1 MQNSKIKIGLI
12 QTAVSV
18 DLERNLA
25 HTANLVVKA
34 AKQGARIICLQELF
48 RTPYFPQAEDTDA
61 DPYSESI
68 PGESTRV
75 FAAIARDYDV
85 VVIVPLFEREST
97 GSYYNSAV
105 VIDADGTL
113 HPPYRKVHIP
123 LDPLFYEKNYFSPGS
138 GYRVYDT
145 RYGKIAVLICYDQWF
160 PEAARA
166 VTLMGAGVIFYPTA
180 IGRIKGMED
189 PLEGD
194 WKDAWETVQRGH
206 AISNG
211 VHVAAVNRVGT
222 EKDLTFWG
230 GSFIADSFGNIITR
244 AGSDECIIV
253 GEIDIAMNEQV
264 RSGWGFL
271 ENRRPD
277 TYSILLDAPGCAS
290 AGPGSQKA
298 ASSTPRRSGY
308 HMPAEW
314 ERHDA
319 IWLAWPHDNET
330 FPELR
335 KVESAL
341 CEIIKAI
348 YRHERVNLLVC
359 DGAMK
364 LYSAACLADAGVDPA
379 RVHFH
384 VRKYADVWFRDY
396 GPSFLVNRE
405 ERSLAMV
412 NWRFNA
418 WGEKYRELIADDEIP
433 LALNSTLKI
442 PVFSPGIVM
451 EGGSIDTNGKGSLIT
466 TEQCL
471 LNPNRNPGLSRE
483 EIEEYLHEYLDASH
497 IIWLKSGIAGDDTDG
512 HIDDVARFV
521 DERTVLCAIEDDPL
535 DENYAA
541 LQENYRILKGSS
553 DQDGNPLIVKAMPMP
568 GRVGDEQRYPASYMN
583 FYIGNGVVLVPVFGH
598 EYDQPALAILGE
610 LFPERR
616 IVGIDCNAMV
626 AGMGAI
632 HCISQ
637 QQPSV

>member
-1 MQNSKIKIGLI
+1 MQNPKVKIGLV
-12 QTAVSV
+12 QTAVTG
-18 DLERNLA
+18 DLEWNLA
-25 HTANLVVKA
+25 HTASLVIKA
-34 AKQGARIICLQELF
+34 AEEGARIICLQELF
-48 RTPYFPQAEDTDA
+48 RTPYFPQEEDADA
-61 DPYSESI
+61 DPYAESI

-75 FAAIARDYDV
+75 CAAIARDHGV
-85 VVIVPLFEREST
+85 VIIVPLYERGST
-97 GSYYNSAV
+97 NTYYNSAV

-113 HPPYRKVHIP
+113 RPPYRKVHVP
-123 LDPLFYEKNYFSPGS
+123 FDPLFYEKNYFSPGP
-138 GYRVYDT
+138 GYRVYET

-166 VTLMGAGVIFYPTA
+166 VTLMGAEIIFYPTA

-189 PLEGD
+189 TLEGD

-206 AISNG
+206 AIANG

-222 EKDLTFWG
+222 ENDLTFWG
-230 GSFIADSFGNIITR
+230 GSFIADSFGNIIAR
-244 AGSDECIIV
+244 AGPDECIIV
-253 GEIDIAMNEQV
+253 REIDLAMNEQV

-271 ENRRPD
+271 DNRRPD
-277 TYSILLDAPGCAS
+277 TYSILLS
-290 AGPGSQKA
+290 APGSQKP
-298 ASSTPRRSGY
+298 ASGTPRQSGY

-335 KVESAL
+335 KVESAY
-341 CEIIKAI
+341 CDIIQAI
-348 YRHERVNLLVC
+348 HRQERVNLLVC
-359 DGAMK
+359 DDVMRTF
-364 LYSAACLADAGVDPA
+364 AAASLGKAGVDPA

-384 VRKYADVWFRDY
+384 VREYADVWFRDY
-396 GPSFLVNRE
+396 GPTFLVNRE

-418 WGEKYRELIADDEIP
+418 WGERYPELVADDGIP
-433 LALNSTLKI
+433 LALNNTLKI

-451 EGGSIDTNGKGSLIT
+451 EGGSIDTNGKGCLIT

-471 LNPNRNPGLSRE
+471 LNANRNPGLSRE
-483 EIEEYLHEYLDASH
+483 EIEDYLYEYLDVSH
-497 IIWLKSGIAGDDTDG
+497 VIWLKSGIAGDDTDG
-512 HIDDVARFV
+512 HVDDVARFV

-553 DQDGNPLIVKAMPMP
+553 DQDGNPLRVIRMPMP

-598 EYDQPALAILGE
+598 VHDQVALALLGE

-637 QQPSV
+637 QQPSVSPG